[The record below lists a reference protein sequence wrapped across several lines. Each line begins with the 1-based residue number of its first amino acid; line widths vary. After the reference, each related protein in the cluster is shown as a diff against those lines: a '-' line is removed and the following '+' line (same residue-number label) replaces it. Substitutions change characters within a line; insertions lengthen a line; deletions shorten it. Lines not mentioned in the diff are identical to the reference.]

1 MKRKVLAMILAT
13 MACVTAVGCGE
24 SSYGNPPDLPY
35 DAGMPDF
42 MKDDLEGHG
51 DNHASEGSA
60 STPSDSSDIVDS
72 PGGASEESII
82 AEDGTEEAATTE
94 IGEAN
99 GIIMLQ
105 ADWSDLYRPTYT
117 IVAINLENGDFH
129 EVANFWFDSVF
140 ERTNPEYTIVPALQF
155 SRYANLYDQFS
166 SDYTKAAAT
175 KTFASNGEVHAGWID
190 STGSFYDVT
199 EALGE
204 QSQSEFDDLVSY
216 HAVGFQGD
224 TFIYVHSEGYQENQ
238 YYGVSLD
245 NITPGS
251 SWEINAADPMVF
263 DSYAE
268 WSWVGN
274 CRRTCW
280 IDENRFIIDDTNNG
294 SRIATISEQSL
305 ATFLPATDSRHSWS
319 AVADTSGTN
328 VAFLSVSKSSTNGD
342 VGIYT
347 MPLDGSADPM
357 RLETDFIPVFSLG
370 GGNKV
375 IRQFGTGGVCCYI
388 LEWT

>member
-117 IVAINLENGDFH
+117 IVAINPENGDFH

-140 ERTNPEYTIVPALQF
+140 ERTNPEYTIVPALKF

-204 QSQSEFDDLVSY
+204 QSQSEFDDLVNY

-245 NITPGS
+245 NITPRS
-251 SWEINAADPMVF
+251 SWEISAGDAQICEEY
-263 DSYAE
+263 SA
-268 WSWVGN
+268 WSWISGYKQ
-274 CRRTCW
+274 TDW
-280 IDENRFIIDDTNNG
+280 IDDDKFLIEANYNLC
-294 SRIATISEQSL
+294 RIATMSTKSVEEY
-305 ATFLPATDSRHSWS
+305 LPGESSRNNWS
-319 AVADTSGTN
+319 AVVSPDRTEVT
-328 VAFLSVSKSSTNGD
+328 FLSEAKAGTMGD
-342 VGIYT
+342 VGIYI
-347 MPLDGSADPM
+347 MPLGSDNPTKLETAFVPAFTLSAGSAT
-357 RLETDFIPVFSLG
+357 R
-370 GGNKV
+370 
-375 IRQFGTGGVCCYI
+375 GVAPDAKCCYI
-388 LEWT
+388 LEWR